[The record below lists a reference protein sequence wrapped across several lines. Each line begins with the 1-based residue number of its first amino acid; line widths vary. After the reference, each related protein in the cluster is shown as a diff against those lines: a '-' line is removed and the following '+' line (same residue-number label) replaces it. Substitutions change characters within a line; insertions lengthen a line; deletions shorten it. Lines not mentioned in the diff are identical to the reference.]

1 MSANFIESL
10 RKQTKGYKFGT
21 PKRVDEKSL
30 SVVLP
35 IFRETTIPRQYITL
49 PETDKV
55 LTFDTGKIDQMEC
68 DNNSEFNV
76 FIRSGTLFRG
86 STQERALQRSAVVF
100 PGKKTML
107 SVRCVHASRGI
118 RPSAKTGYGGITPLN
133 HEQQVYDDGFHPKD
147 QGSYWHAAQNTT
159 AFFCK
164 TADDL
169 GKKAS
174 FMARSAQNSGG
185 GKGYGSNAGGIS
197 RRLSS
202 AQVDSAYHIGSQDL
216 HGGII
221 GADMHTGY
229 KADDLSAN
237 LDSFATN
244 FDDVLSKVRLEA
256 NQAGIALITDKG
268 VETIEVFDHSD
279 SWKALHEA
287 AVKRMGAEMAKQDV
301 ESVFDFNPD
310 KAISLVDKV
319 LGLEWKT
326 ERIFEH
332 RPSNGEPKVEI
343 TGLTAEKY
351 VGEIVEVNGSV
362 IHLVILRKI
371 S

>member
-86 STQERALQRSAVVF
+86 STQERVLQRSAVVF
-100 PGKKTML
+100 PGKKTIL
-107 SVRCVHASRGI
+107 NVRCVHKTRGI
-118 RPSAKTGYGGITPLN
+118 RPSAKTGYGGLTPLN

-147 QGSYWHAAQNTT
+147 QADYWSAAHNTT
-159 AFFCK
+159 NFFAK

-174 FMARSAQNSGG
+174 FMAQSAQNSGG
-185 GKGYGSNAGGIS
+185 GRGMSSGAGSIRSGDYLSRQIRARGPQGALGDAGS
-197 RRLSS
+197 F
-202 AQVDSAYHIGSQDL
+202 
-216 HGGII
+216 
-221 GADMHTGY
+221 GY